1 MLVALVL
8 GVVVGGLIPLQSA
21 INSRLSGRI
30 GAVLPASGISF
41 AVGTAGLG
49 LAVLVTGT
57 AVPWATTATTQPWW
71 IWLGGVCG
79 LVFLTMNIVLLPRI
93 GASATVVLPLVGQV
107 LGGLVI
113 DVTGAF
119 GMPEHAITLLRGLGA
134 ALVVL
139 GAAGVN
145 LLGRTAVTDLS
156 EHHRPHPLL
165 WVVGVLAGT
174 LGAIQT
180 AVNGRLGQA
189 MGSGLAAA
197 LVSFL
202 VGTVGLTVIIVAT
215 RQRVR
220 RVGELRGWM
229 FSGGLLG
236 AAFVLVN
243 AVNAPILGTSLAVSV
258 VLLGQVA
265 VGLVMDHWGWL
276 GVPRRRVGPARI
288 ASAAI
293 VLLGVAL
300 VRFG

>member
-1 MLVALVL
+1 MLLALVL
-8 GVVVGGLIPLQSA
+8 GVVVGGLIPVQSA
-21 INSRLSGRI
+21 INSRLANRL

-49 LAVLVTGT
+49 LAALVTGT
-57 AVPWATTATTQPWW
+57 SVPWLETAATQPWW

-107 LGGLVI
+107 FGGLAI

-119 GMPEHAITLLRGLGA
+119 GMAERPITPLRGLGA
-134 ALVVL
+134 VLVVA
-139 GAAGVN
+139 GAAAVN
-145 LLGRTAVTDLS
+145 LLGRRGSAAAPP
-156 EHHRPHPLL
+156 HARPHPLL
-165 WVVGVLAGT
+165 WLVAVLTGT
-174 LGAIQT
+174 LGAVQT
-180 AVNGRLGQA
+180 AVNGRLGQV

-197 LVSFL
+197 LVSFS
-202 VGTVGLTVIIVAT
+202 VGTVGLALVIVIT

-220 RVGELRGWM
+220 RSGALRGWM

-243 AVNAPILGTSLAVSV
+243 ALNAPVLGTSLAVSV
-258 VLLGQVA
+258 VLLGQVG
-265 VGLVMDHWGWL
+265 VGLAMDQGGWL
-276 GVPRRRVGPARI
+276 GVPRRPVTVGRI
-288 ASAAI
+288 AGAAL
-293 VLLGVAL
+293 VLIGVAL

>member
-1 MLVALVL
+1 MLLALVL
-8 GVVVGGLIPLQSA
+8 GVIVGGLIPLQSA
-21 INSRLSGRI
+21 INSRLANRV

-41 AVGTAGLG
+41 AVGTIGLG
-49 LAVLVTGT
+49 LAVLLTGT
-57 AVPWATTATTQPWW
+57 SVPWAETATTQPWW
-71 IWLGGVCG
+71 IWLGGACG

-93 GASATVVLPLVGQV
+93 GASATVVLPLVGTV

-119 GMPEHAITLLRGLGA
+119 GMVERPITALRGLGA
-134 ALVVL
+134 VLVVG

-145 LLGRTAVTDLS
+145 LLGRRGSVAPPAHS
-156 EHHRPHPLL
+156 RPHPLL
-165 WVVGVLAGT
+165 WAAAVLVGT
-174 LGAIQT
+174 LGAVQT
-180 AVNGRLGQA
+180 AINGRLGQV

-202 VGTVGLTVIIVAT
+202 VGTAGLALVIVIT
-215 RQRVR
+215 RQRIR
-220 RVGELRGWM
+220 RDGELRPWM

-243 AVNAPILGTSLAVSV
+243 ALNAPVLGTSLAVSV

-265 VGLVMDHWGWL
+265 VGLGMDHGGWL
-276 GVPRRRVGPARI
+276 GVPRRRVTLARVV
-288 ASAAI
+288 AAAI
-293 VLLGVAL
+293 VLLGVGL

>member
-1 MLVALVL
+1 MLLAVVL
-8 GVVVGGLIPLQSA
+8 GVVVGGLIPIQSA
-21 INSRLSGRI
+21 INSRLANRL

-41 AVGTAGLG
+41 AVGTIGLG

-57 AVPWATTATTQPWW
+57 SVPWAQTAATQPWW

-107 LGGLVI
+107 FGGLVI

-119 GMPEHAITLLRGLGA
+119 GMIERPITAVRGLGA
-134 ALVVL
+134 VLVVA

-145 LLGRTAVTDLS
+145 LLGRRGTVAAPAHS
-156 EHHRPHPLL
+156 RPHPLL
-165 WVVGVLAGT
+165 WAAAVLAGT
-174 LGAIQT
+174 LGAVQT
-180 AVNGRLGQA
+180 AVNGRLGQV

-197 LVSFL
+197 LVSFV
-202 VGTVGLTVIIVAT
+202 VGTAGLGLVILAT

-220 RVGELRGWM
+220 RNGELRGWM

-243 AVNAPILGTSLAVSV
+243 ALNAPVLGTSLAVSV

-265 VGLVMDHWGWL
+265 VGLAMDHGGWL
-276 GVPRRRVGPARI
+276 GVPRTRVTPARI
-288 ASAAI
+288 ASAAV